1 MAPVT
6 RRDALLVASS
16 GIAASLAGC
25 LGQLESSGSPD
36 DTTTDDT
43 TTTNGDEPAE
53 STETKDETDGTDD
66 VAVTDHATAQMG
78 TTMGAPE
85 WYQENERAVGDV
97 SVIRSKQGLEAVFAE
112 RFGDGERPNAVS
124 DLLEGVSFEESL
136 FLYVESVGPDTC
148 HSKIEVADVAVSD
161 GTLAATASVVD
172 TSGEDEGCGQ
182 AVTFP
187 AALVRV
193 TFDGEPVSA
202 VSVTV
207 VDGWGDEMGV
217 GASSGESSASTGQDS
232 TASNQTESAATS
244 TTSR

>member
-6 RRDALLVASS
+6 RRDALLVAGS

-25 LGQLESSGSPD
+25 LGQIESSGSPD

-43 TTTNGDEPAE
+43 TTANGDEPAE

-66 VAVTDHATAQMG
+66 VGVTDHATAQLG
-78 TTMGAPE
+78 PTMGAPE
-85 WYQENERAVGDV
+85 WYQENEGAVGDV
-97 SVIRSKQGLEAVFAE
+97 SVIRSKQRLETVLTE
-112 RFGDGERPNAVS
+112 RFDDEDRPDAVS
-124 DLLEGVSFEESL
+124 DLLEGASFEESL

-148 HSKIEVADVAVSD
+148 HGRIEVSDVAVTN
-161 GTLAATASVVD
+161 GKLTATASVVD
-172 TSGEDEGCGQ
+172 TSGKNEGCGQ

-193 TFDGEPVSA
+193 TFDGEPASA

-217 GASSGESSASTGQDS
+217 GASSGESSASTGHDS